1 MFVIL
6 LLCSCYYDCVLAL
19 DQRLV
24 GNISGLL
31 VWFHKSFGIWFFL
44 PERVMR
50 FLTCWTLLDLR
61 SIRLFLV
68 FGGFGVLV
76 PFDFLMF
83 QVC

>member
-31 VWFHKSFGIWFFL
+31 VWFHKSYGIRFYL
-44 PERVMR
+44 PERVVR
-50 FLTCWTLLDLR
+50 FLTCCTLVPR
-61 SIRLFLV
+61 SIRLYLV
-68 FGGFGVLV
+68 SGGFGVLV
-76 PFDFLMF
+76 PFDSLMF